1 VARTHR
7 RQPTLPTE
15 SITEIAF
22 STLKQTT
29 SRLAQ
34 SYPNVQPFSE
44 TQARF
49 WLKYMKM
56 ISPVAVGKES
66 WNPNQFGVHVAQG
79 GFDIWAWEAH
89 YSAKLWNSIEAQ
101 VSYKDPD
108 LDGSRKSEVDW
119 CGWPDG
125 GVGVQA
131 RWRGWDPEVGGG
143 DEVEFLAEVA
153 ARELDGVDANDLNYE
168 MRSHILFA
176 AMLAAFEADSEQ
188 YVGQLRRRIVDAG
201 RIDEDKVEK
210 WVQEALKIMQPYA
223 KKLGM
228 LPASSAAQNELLR
241 QILGENGQVFAR
253 WGPLSF
259 PTEFKFEL
267 NPRLKS
273 KAAHVPGDKGIP

>member
-1 VARTHR
+1 M
-7 RQPTLPTE
+7 E
-15 SITEIAF
+15 SLTEIALA
-22 STLKQTT
+22 TLKQTT

-34 SYPNVQPFSE
+34 NYPNVQPFSE

-56 ISPVAVGKES
+56 IFPVAVGKES

-89 YSAKLWNSIEAQ
+89 YSAKLWNSTEAR
-101 VSYKDPD
+101 VSYKEPD

-131 RWRGWDPEVGGG
+131 RWRGWDPEVGGE

-153 ARELDGVDANDLNYE
+153 AREVDGVDANGLNYE
-168 MRSHILFA
+168 MRSHMLFA
-176 AMLAAFEADSEQ
+176 AMLAAFETDREQ
-188 YVGQLRRRIVDAG
+188 HAGQLKRCIVDAG
-201 RIDEDKVEK
+201 RIDEDKAEK
-210 WVQEALKIMQPYA
+210 WIQEALKIMEPYA
-223 KKLGM
+223 KKLGT

-259 PTEFKFEL
+259 STEFKFEL
-267 NPRLKS
+267 KPRLKG
-273 KAAHVPGDKGIP
+273 KATPAPADKSMP